1 MDIKNITTKEALLL
15 EAIRNAALTN
25 SKKRRRQTLRLK
37 ELICDKKEL
46 TSDDSDVVKATN
58 EILSNMESITIIRYG
73 ATAYVEWYGRPPK
86 DLIDIG
92 TSTDHLYFF
101 TSANLRDPI
110 SMYNDIDEKAEA
122 ACEILLTFIFNAAA
136 GIDLRN
142 RLESI
147 KSMRLEH
154 INLTTAHAQEEEIEA
169 LEKFA
174 DFVDSQNAPGAM
186 AAGMLYPL
194 LNDAYGKKRKHAVF
208 GFKSNTGKGLLLAM
222 ISKLYKGAADDM
234 PVRPN
239 ERDVYSAGA
248 WNKMIIPRWIV
259 KIGDTSEADI
269 TYDFMKNLYEHPIS
283 ISGKNERSKE
293 MFYGNVY
300 IATNSQQD
308 FFSDKEIYTRVFF
321 LAMFR
326 DIDQILGEE
335 LVSVL
340 DNIHRDSIVAYLIKH
355 EEDARN
361 YWKNYQT
368 PPSFYEDKSTE
379 LLYDDFLKRYDGKI
393 APVRDIK
400 RWINNPRKY
409 KSLMSLIKEYNGEP
423 KNVSIDG
430 KSVKAIDLRKL
441 KVL

>member
-58 EILSNMESITIIRYG
+58 EILSNMESITMIRYG

-147 KSMRLEH
+147 KTMKLEH
-154 INLTTAHAQEEEIEA
+154 INLTTEHAQEEEIEA

-174 DFVDSQNAPGAM
+174 DFVDSQNASGAM

>member
-1 MDIKNITTKEALLL
+1 
-15 EAIRNAALTN
+15 
-25 SKKRRRQTLRLK
+25 
-37 ELICDKKEL
+37 
-46 TSDDSDVVKATN
+46 
-58 EILSNMESITIIRYG
+58 
-73 ATAYVEWYGRPPK
+73 
-86 DLIDIG
+86 
-92 TSTDHLYFF
+92 
-101 TSANLRDPI
+101 
-110 SMYNDIDEKAEA
+110 
-122 ACEILLTFIFNAAA
+122 
-136 GIDLRN
+136 
-142 RLESI
+142 
-147 KSMRLEH
+147 
-154 INLTTAHAQEEEIEA
+154 
-169 LEKFA
+169 
-174 DFVDSQNAPGAM
+174 M

-194 LNDAYGKKRKHAVF
+194 LNDAYGKKRKHTVF

-423 KNVSIDG
+423 RNVSIDG

>member
-58 EILSNMESITIIRYG
+58 EILSNMESITMIRYG

-147 KSMRLEH
+147 KTMKLEH
-154 INLTTAHAQEEEIEA
+154 INLTTEHAQEEEIEA

-269 TYDFMKNLYEHPIS
+269 TYDFMKNLIEHPIS

-340 DNIHRDSIVAYLIKH
+340 DNIHRDSIVSYLIKH

>member
-58 EILSNMESITIIRYG
+58 EILSNMESITMIRYG

-147 KSMRLEH
+147 KSMKLEH
-154 INLTTAHAQEEEIEA
+154 INLTTEHTQEEEIEA

-423 KNVSIDG
+423 KNISIDG

>member
-154 INLTTAHAQEEEIEA
+154 INLTTEHAQEEEIEA

>member
-58 EILSNMESITIIRYG
+58 EILSNMESITMIRYG

-147 KSMRLEH
+147 KSMKLEH
-154 INLTTAHAQEEEIEA
+154 INLTTEHAQEEEIEA

>member
-58 EILSNMESITIIRYG
+58 EIVSNMESITMIRYG

-147 KSMRLEH
+147 KSMKLEH
-154 INLTTAHAQEEEIEA
+154 INLTTEHAQEEGIEA

>member
-1 MDIKNITTKEALLL
+1 
-15 EAIRNAALTN
+15 
-25 SKKRRRQTLRLK
+25 
-37 ELICDKKEL
+37 
-46 TSDDSDVVKATN
+46 
-58 EILSNMESITIIRYG
+58 
-73 ATAYVEWYGRPPK
+73 
-86 DLIDIG
+86 
-92 TSTDHLYFF
+92 
-101 TSANLRDPI
+101 
-110 SMYNDIDEKAEA
+110 
-122 ACEILLTFIFNAAA
+122 
-136 GIDLRN
+136 
-142 RLESI
+142 
-147 KSMRLEH
+147 
-154 INLTTAHAQEEEIEA
+154 
-169 LEKFA
+169 
-174 DFVDSQNAPGAM
+174 
-186 AAGMLYPL
+186 
-194 LNDAYGKKRKHAVF
+194 
-208 GFKSNTGKGLLLAM
+208 M

-361 YWKNYQT
+361 YWNNYQT

>member
-58 EILSNMESITIIRYG
+58 EILSNMESITMIRYG

-147 KSMRLEH
+147 KSMKLEH
-154 INLTTAHAQEEEIEA
+154 INLTTEHAQEEEIEA

-194 LNDAYGKKRKHAVF
+194 LNDAYGKKRKHTVF

-423 KNVSIDG
+423 RNVSIDG

>member
-58 EILSNMESITIIRYG
+58 EILSNMESITMIRYG

-122 ACEILLTFIFNAAA
+122 ACEILLTFIFNTAA

-147 KSMRLEH
+147 KSMKLEH
-154 INLTTAHAQEEEIEA
+154 INLTTEHAQEEGIEA

-361 YWKNYQT
+361 YWNNYQT

>member
-147 KSMRLEH
+147 KSMKLEH
-154 INLTTAHAQEEEIEA
+154 INLTTEHAQEEEIEA

-355 EEDARN
+355 EENARN

>member
-58 EILSNMESITIIRYG
+58 EILSNMESITMIRYG

-147 KSMRLEH
+147 KTMKLEH
-154 INLTTAHAQEEEIEA
+154 INLTTEHAQEEEIEA

>member
-58 EILSNMESITIIRYG
+58 EILSNMESITMIRYG

-147 KSMRLEH
+147 KSMKLEH
-154 INLTTAHAQEEEIEA
+154 INLTTEHAQEEEIEA

-326 DIDQILGEE
+326 DIDQILREE

-423 KNVSIDG
+423 RNVSIDG

>member
-58 EILSNMESITIIRYG
+58 EILSNMESITMIRYG

-154 INLTTAHAQEEEIEA
+154 INLTTEHAQEEEIEA

-423 KNVSIDG
+423 KNISIDG

>member
-58 EILSNMESITIIRYG
+58 EILSNMESITMIRYG

-147 KSMRLEH
+147 KTMKLEH
-154 INLTTAHAQEEEIEA
+154 INLTTEHAQEEEIEA

-423 KNVSIDG
+423 RNVSIDG

>member
-1 MDIKNITTKEALLL
+1 MDIKNITSKEALLL

-46 TSDDSDVVKATN
+46 TTDDSDVVKATN
-58 EILSNMESITIIRYG
+58 EILSNMESITMIRYG

-147 KSMRLEH
+147 KSMKLEH
-154 INLTTAHAQEEEIEA
+154 INLTTEHAQEEEIEA

-335 LVSVL
+335 LVSIL

>member
-58 EILSNMESITIIRYG
+58 EILSNMESITMIRYG

-147 KSMRLEH
+147 KTMKLEH
-154 INLTTAHAQEEEIEA
+154 INLTTEHAQEEEIEA

-400 RWINNPRKY
+400 RWINNPLKY

-423 KNVSIDG
+423 RNVSIDG

>member
-58 EILSNMESITIIRYG
+58 EILSNMESITMIRYG

-147 KSMRLEH
+147 KSMKLEH
-154 INLTTAHAQEEEIEA
+154 INLTTEHAQEEEIEA

-423 KNVSIDG
+423 RNVSIDG

>member
-58 EILSNMESITIIRYG
+58 EILSNMESITMIRYG

-147 KSMRLEH
+147 KSMKLEH
-154 INLTTAHAQEEEIEA
+154 INLTTEHAQEEEIEA

-174 DFVDSQNAPGAM
+174 DFVDSQNASGAM

-423 KNVSIDG
+423 RNVSIDG

>member
-1 MDIKNITTKEALLL
+1 MDIKNITSKEALLS

-58 EILSNMESITIIRYG
+58 EILSNMESITMIRYG

-110 SMYNDIDEKAEA
+110 NMYNDIDEKAEA

-147 KSMRLEH
+147 KSMKLEH
-154 INLTTAHAQEEEIEA
+154 INLTTEHAQEEEIEA

-361 YWKNYQT
+361 YWRNYQT

>member
-147 KSMRLEH
+147 KSMKLEH
-154 INLTTAHAQEEEIEA
+154 INLTTEHAQEEEIEA

-174 DFVDSQNAPGAM
+174 DFVDSQNASGAM

>member
-154 INLTTAHAQEEEIEA
+154 INLTTEHAHEEEIEA

-409 KSLMSLIKEYNGEP
+409 KSLMALIKEYNGEP

>member
-58 EILSNMESITIIRYG
+58 EILSNMESITMIRYG

-147 KSMRLEH
+147 KSMKLEH
-154 INLTTAHAQEEEIEA
+154 INLTTEHAQEEEIEA

-174 DFVDSQNAPGAM
+174 AFVDSQNAPGAM

>member
-58 EILSNMESITIIRYG
+58 EILFNMESRTKSRDG

-147 KSMRLEH
+147 KSMKLEH
-154 INLTTAHAQEEEIEA
+154 INLTTEHAQEEEIEA

-174 DFVDSQNAPGAM
+174 DFVDSQNASGAM

-409 KSLMSLIKEYNGEP
+409 KSLMALIKEYNGEP

>member
-58 EILSNMESITIIRYG
+58 EILSNMESITMIRYG

-154 INLTTAHAQEEEIEA
+154 INLTTEHAQEEEIEA

>member
-58 EILSNMESITIIRYG
+58 EILSNMESITMIRYG

-147 KSMRLEH
+147 KTMKLEH
-154 INLTTAHAQEEEIEA
+154 INLTTEHAQEEEIEA

-174 DFVDSQNAPGAM
+174 DFVDSQNASGAM

-423 KNVSIDG
+423 RNVSIDG

>member
-58 EILSNMESITIIRYG
+58 EILSNMESITMIRYG

-147 KSMRLEH
+147 KTMKLEH
-154 INLTTAHAQEEEIEA
+154 INLTTEHAQEEEIEA

-194 LNDAYGKKRKHAVF
+194 LNDAYGKKRKHTVF

-423 KNVSIDG
+423 RNVSIDG